1 MQVIVLGAGVIG
13 VTSAWYLARLG
24 HEVTV
29 IDRQPAPAMETSRAP
44 GGQIFASI
52 GAWGGVGG
60 PPRQPLDWLLHPAR
74 TALAMGRGMDP
85 ALLRWSLMAMKG
97 RSAHAHAVTLARL
110 ARLGAYNRHC
120 LDTLRDETGITYDDR
135 QSGHIQLFRTER
147 QMARVQPMLRKLADN
162 GTAVRLLDM
171 DEVLEHEP
179 GLAHAAALLK
189 GGVFLPDD
197 QSGDASVFTARLAR
211 MAQASGVRFMFDTAV
226 EGLDAAT
233 DRIMSVRT
241 DAGHMRADAYVVAMG
256 SYSPLLLRPL
266 GLRLPVYPVKGYSLT
281 LPLTD
286 ESHAPLATVTDS
298 ANGVSITRLGGRI
311 RVAGGVEMAGYNL
324 RLNPRRRTVLELSFS
339 ELFGGGDLA
348 AATYWSGLR
357 PCTPDGAPV
366 IGPAGGFGNLWLNT
380 GHGGFGW
387 STACASG
394 QLIADLIAGRKPDI
408 PALDL
413 PLSRYA

>member
-1 MQVIVLGAGVIG
+1 MHVIVLGAGVIG

-44 GGQIFASI
+44 GGQIIA
-52 GAWGGVGG
+52 GPWGLGLNDLSYH
-60 PPRQPLDWLLHPAR
+60 PLDWLLHSGR
-74 TALAMGRGMDP
+74 TALALRKGLDP
-85 ALLRWSLMAMKG
+85 ALLRWSLMAMKS
-97 RSAHAHAVTLARL
+97 RNAAAHAITLGRL
-110 ARLGAYNRHC
+110 ERLTQYNRHC
-120 LDTLRDETGITYDDR
+120 LDALRSETGITYDDR
-135 QSGHIQLFRTER
+135 QSGHIQLFRTTR
-147 QMARVQPMLRKLADN
+147 QIARVRPVLRDLAGH
-162 GTAVRLLDM
+162 GTAPRLLDV
-171 DEVLEHEP
+171 DEILEHEP
-179 GLAHAAALLK
+179 GLAHALPLFR

-197 QSGDASVFTARLAR
+197 QSGDTSVFTARLAR
-211 MAQASGVRFMFDTAV
+211 MAQANGVRFVFETTV
-226 EGLDAAT
+226 QGLDAAP

-266 GLRLPVYPVKGYSLT
+266 GIRLPVYPLKGYSLT

-286 ESHAPLATVTDS
+286 ESHAPLATVTDT
-298 ANGVSITRLGGRI
+298 ANGVSITRLGARI
-311 RVAGGVEMAGYNL
+311 RVAGGVDLAGYNL
-324 RLNPRRRTVLELSFS
+324 RPSPRRRTVLELSFS

-357 PCTPDGAPV
+357 PCTPDGTPV

-380 GHGGFGW
+380 GHGGLGW

-394 QLIADLIAGRKPDI
+394 RLIADLIAGRTPDI

-413 PLSRYA
+413 PLSRYG